1 MEKVEYTMEEIE
13 AQEEALKKNK
23 KLSKQ
28 ILTALYDRMGKEAN
42 YKDIAEDLGITDKDE
57 RVNVQNILLALA
69 ERGKIEQPTPG
80 LFKYVTRE
88 TAGANGIVGRFSS
101 TSKGFAFVTR
111 ENQGPK
117 EEDVF
122 IPHGDC
128 GLALDND
135 IVEIVLTKKG
145 RNGKGAEG
153 KVVRVVKRAHEQF
166 VGLVEMHTSG
176 AYLIMDLKTLGGR
189 NMFIPLNKLKD
200 AKDGQK
206 AVARIT
212 KWSDPEE
219 CPEGEIIDVLGD
231 AGNNHTE
238 MHAIL
243 AQFDLPYSYPEDVA
257 ELAEKIDPGITPEE
271 ISKRED
277 MRDVTTFTIDPA
289 DAKDFDD
296 AISIRQIKKGLYEV
310 GVHIADVTHYV
321 TPGTKIDEEGYNRA
335 TSVYLVDRTIP
346 MLPERLSNFLCSLR
360 PDEEKLTY
368 SVIFEINE
376 EAEVKDYHIAK
387 TVIRSDRRFTYE
399 EAQARIEGED
409 GDFKSELLILN
420 DLAQK
425 MRAKRFAEGAIGF
438 ERQEVRFKIDEDGKP
453 VSIYFKEA
461 KESNMLVE
469 EFMLLAN
476 KTVATHIGMDKINV
490 SGRKRSPKT
499 FVYRIHDQPNEDKYK
514 RFAKFV
520 KKFGYEAMPK
530 KGEEIYNAVN
540 RVLHEVK
547 GKGEQD
553 LVETLAVR
561 TMAKAIYTTNNIG
574 HYGLAF
580 DYYTHFTSPIRRYP
594 DMMVHRLLHSYLHG
608 GRSANGDKY
617 EEMCKHCSDQEVMA
631 ADAERESIKYKQV
644 EFMLDH
650 VGEDYV
656 GTISG
661 VTDWGIYVE
670 IDETKCEG
678 MVSLHDMEDD
688 QYFFDE
694 DNYCVIGKNTK
705 KKYQIGQKITIRIA
719 NANLE
724 KKQLDFVLAGTPLR
738 DVELQNKKAREA
750 GLPLPCNQRH
760 LVYTDED
767 AEGRKKRR
775 RGSAIPPKSV
785 MKKAKKDKG
794 SKNKGKGKG
803 AKNAKGKHG
812 GSRKGRNK

>member
-13 AQEEALKKNK
+13 AQEEALKNNK
-23 KLSKQ
+23 KLSKR
-28 ILTALYDRMGKEAN
+28 ILTALFDRMGKEAN
-42 YKDIAEDLGITDKDE
+42 YKEIADELEITDKTE

-80 LFKYVTRE
+80 LFKYVTRDNIAE
-88 TAGANGIVGRFSS
+88 DAILGTFSA
-101 TSKGFAFVTR
+101 TSKGYAFVTR
-111 ENQGPK
+111 ENQSAK

-122 IPHGDC
+122 IPHDAC
-128 GLALDND
+128 GFALDHD
-135 IVEIVLTKKG
+135 VVEIVLTKKG

-166 VGLVEMHTSG
+166 VGLVEVHTSG
-176 AYLIMDLKTLGGR
+176 AYLIVDSKALAGK
-189 NMFIPLNKLKD
+189 NMFIPLNKLKE

-206 AVARIT
+206 AVARIV

-219 CPEGEIIDVLGD
+219 LPEGEIIDVLGD
-231 AGNNHTE
+231 AGNNMTE

-243 AQFDLPYSYPEDVA
+243 AQFDLPYKYPE
-257 ELAEKIDPGITPEE
+257 ELTQLAEKIDAGITPEE
-271 ISKRED
+271 IAKRED
-277 MRDVTTFTIDPA
+277 MRGVTTFTIDPA

-296 AISIRQIKKGLYEV
+296 ALSIRQIKKNRYEV

-321 TPGTKIDEEGYNRA
+321 QPGTKIDEEGYNRA

-360 PDEEKLTY
+360 PNEEKLTY
-368 SVIFEINE
+368 SVIFDIND
-376 EAEVKDYHIAK
+376 EAEILDYRITKA
-387 TVIRSDRRFTYE
+387 VICSDRRFTYE

-409 GDFKSELLILN
+409 GDFKSELLQLN

-425 MRAKRFAEGAIGF
+425 LRAKRFAAGAIGF
-438 ERQEVRFKIDEDGKP
+438 ERQEVRFNIDETGKP
-453 VSIYFKEA
+453 ISIYFKEA

-476 KTVATHIGMDKINV
+476 RTVAQHIGMDKINS

-499 FVYRIHDQPNEDKYK
+499 FVYRVHDEPNEEKYRK
-514 RFAKFV
+514 FAKFV

-553 LVETLAVR
+553 MVETLAVR
-561 TMAKAIYTTNNIG
+561 TMAKAIYTTHNIG

-594 DMMVHRLLHSYLHG
+594 DMMVHRLLHSYLNS
-608 GRSANGDKY
+608 GRSVSADRY

-644 EFMLDH
+644 EFMLDR
-650 VGEDYV
+650 VGEDFV
-656 GTISG
+656 GTITG
-661 VTDWGIYVE
+661 ATEWGIYVE

-678 MVSLHDMEDD
+678 MISIHEMDDD
-688 QYFFDE
+688 QYFFDDE
-694 DNYCVIGKNTK
+694 NYCVIGKNTK
-705 KKYQIGQKITIRIA
+705 KKYQIGQKVNIRIA
-719 NANLE
+719 NANLQ
-724 KKQLDFVLAGTPLR
+724 KKQLDFVFAGSPLR
-738 DVELQNKKAREA
+738 DIELQNKKAKDA
-750 GLPLPCNQRH
+750 GLPLPCNMRH
-760 LVYTDED
+760 VVYSDE
-767 AEGRKKRR
+767 ESLSHKKRGAR

-785 MKKAKKDKG
+785 MKKSKG
-794 SKNKGKGKG
+794 SKSGKGKG

-812 GSRKGRNK
+812 GSRKGRRR